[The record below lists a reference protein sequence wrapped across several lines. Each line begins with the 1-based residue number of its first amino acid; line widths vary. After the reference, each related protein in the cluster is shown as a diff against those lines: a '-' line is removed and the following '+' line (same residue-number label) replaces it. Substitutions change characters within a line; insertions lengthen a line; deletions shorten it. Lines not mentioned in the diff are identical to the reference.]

1 MINKNI
7 NEQLQLFA
15 NDNYKINF
23 PEDVEGYSNSELA
36 SNSEDEIISVPE
48 ESVPNGKSDANLR
61 KKENTR
67 KRGSFPVYRKM
78 SEIES
83 QPTNWLW
90 EDYIAKGTFTL
101 ITGEPDLGKSQIT
114 LSMTAIVTTGG
125 NWPVSGEKCEE
136 GNVIILS
143 DEDNLEKTIRPRLE
157 ANGANLEK
165 IHYLDGIGKVDSN
178 SDCELFNLK
187 SNLTQLETMINEIK
201 GISMIVIDPLSA
213 YLAGVDTYNNKDVRS
228 MLAPLSK
235 LAGRYDIAIVCVEH
249 PPKSSNGRAMN
260 QVGGSIAFVA
270 ASRSAYLVS
279 KDPEDEERRLFLK
292 IKNNLSNYSGG
303 ISFTVESH
311 KLHNG
316 IEISK
321 VVWGDESVKITADEV
336 LAYYERTEWRM
347 RKDSHAEWLKEI
359 LADGAKK
366 VTFVEEEALKRGIS
380 EKQLR
385 KMTEDLNIVRKKT
398 GFNEGWE
405 MSLPNSNNIQEAE
418 DTQDALLKKG
428 AFVE

>member
-1 MINKNI
+1 MKNKYT
-7 NEQLQLFA
+7 ELTLFA
-15 NDNYKINF
+15 SENFEGERYSEPASTIVEKIK
-23 PEDVEGYSNSELA
+23 
-36 SNSEDEIISVPE
+36 SVPE
-48 ESVPNGKSDANLR
+48 VSVPNGKSEANLR
-61 KKENTR
+61 NKKNNR
-67 KRGSFPVYRKM
+67 KGGSFPVYRKM
-78 SEIES
+78 SEIEP
-83 QPTNWLW
+83 QPINWLW

-165 IHYLDGIGKVDSN
+165 IHYLDGIGKGDSN

-201 GISMIVIDPLSA
+201 GVTMIVVDPLSA

-228 MLAPLSK
+228 MLAPLSN
-235 LAGRYDIAIVCVEH
+235 LAGRYDIAIVGVEH

-279 KDPEDEERRLFLK
+279 KDPEAEERRLFLK

-311 KLHNG
+311 KLPNG
-316 IEISK
+316 IGISK
-321 VVWGDESVKITADEV
+321 VLWDDEPVEITADEV
-336 LAYYERTEWRM
+336 LAYYNQTEFQH
-347 RKDSHAEWLKEI
+347 KKE
-359 LADGAKK
+359 
-366 VTFVEEEALKRGIS
+366 S
-380 EKQLR
+380 
-385 KMTEDLNIVRKKT
+385 RKKWLQEELAEGPKNVAEVEKKALT
-398 GFNEGWE
+398 QGITKKQFRNLREKMCIESNKTSFKGGFE
-405 MSLPNSNNIQEAE
+405 MSLPDSNNIQEPE
-418 DTQDALLKKG
+418 DDLLKKG

>member
-1 MINKNI
+1 MEEKPPI
-7 NEQLQLFA
+7 
-15 NDNYKINF
+15 
-23 PEDVEGYSNSELA
+23 PEV
-36 SNSEDEIISVPE
+36 
-48 ESVPNGKSDANLR
+48 SVPNGKSEANLR
-61 KKENTR
+61 NKKNNR
-67 KRGSFPVYRKM
+67 KGGSFPVYRKM
-78 SEIES
+78 SEIE
-83 QPTNWLW
+83 PKPVNWLW
-90 EDYIAKGTFTL
+90 EDYMAKGTFTL
-101 ITGEPDLGKSQIT
+101 ITGEPDLGKSQMT

-165 IHYLDGIGKVDSN
+165 IHYLDGIGKGDSN

-311 KLHNG
+311 KLPNG

-321 VVWGDESVKITADEV
+321 VVWGDEPVTITADEV
-336 LAYYERTEWRM
+336 LSYYNQTEFQHKKES
-347 RKDSHAEWLKEI
+347 RKKWLQEE
-359 LADGAKK
+359 LADGPKNAAEVEKK
-366 VTFVEEEALKRGIS
+366 ALTQGMTQ
-380 EKQLR
+380 KQLR
-385 KMTEDLNIVRKKT
+385 TAKEYAGVSSDKTDFDGGWDL
-398 GFNEGWE
+398 
-405 MSLPNSNNIQEAE
+405 SLSNHNH
-418 DTQDALLKKG
+418 
-428 AFVE
+428 VP

>member
-1 MINKNI
+1 MKNKYT
-7 NEQLQLFA
+7 ELTLFA
-15 NDNYKINF
+15 SENFEGERYSDPASTIVEKIK
-23 PEDVEGYSNSELA
+23 
-36 SNSEDEIISVPE
+36 SVPE
-48 ESVPNGKSDANLR
+48 ESVPNGKSEAKPRN
-61 KKENTR
+61 KGNTR
-67 KRGSFPVYRKM
+67 KGGSIPVYRKM
-78 SEIES
+78 SEIE
-83 QPTNWLW
+83 PKPINWLW

-101 ITGEPDLGKSQIT
+101 ITGEPDLGKSQMT

-165 IHYLDGIGKVDSN
+165 IHYLDGIGKGDSN

-228 MLAPLSK
+228 MLVPLSN

-279 KDPEDEERRLFLK
+279 KDPEDKERRLFLR
-292 IKNNLSNYSGG
+292 IKNNLTSHSVG
-303 ISFTVESH
+303 ISYRLEEVILPT
-311 KLHNG
+311 G
-316 IEISK
+316 EIYK
-321 VVWGDESVKITADEV
+321 VVWGDEPVKIIAD
-336 LAYYERTEWRM
+336 
-347 RKDSHAEWLKEI
+347 
-359 LADGAKK
+359 
-366 VTFVEEEALKRGIS
+366 
-380 EKQLR
+380 
-385 KMTEDLNIVRKKT
+385 
-398 GFNEGWE
+398 
-405 MSLPNSNNIQEAE
+405 
-418 DTQDALLKKG
+418 
-428 AFVE
+428 

>member
-1 MINKNI
+1 M
-7 NEQLQLFA
+7 
-15 NDNYKINF
+15 
-23 PEDVEGYSNSELA
+23 
-36 SNSEDEIISVPE
+36 
-48 ESVPNGKSDANLR
+48 
-61 KKENTR
+61 
-67 KRGSFPVYRKM
+67 YRKM
-78 SEIES
+78 SEIEP
-83 QPTNWLW
+83 QPINWLW

-114 LSMTAIVTTGG
+114 LSLTAIVTTGG
-125 NWPVSGEKCEE
+125 NWPASSEKCEE

-165 IHYLDGIGKVDSN
+165 IHYLDGIGKGDSN

-228 MLAPLSK
+228 MLAPLSN

-270 ASRSAYLVS
+270 AARSAYLVS
-279 KDPEDEERRLFLK
+279 KDPQDEKRSLFLR
-292 IKNNLSNYSGG
+292 IKNNLTSHSVG
-303 ISFTVESH
+303 ISFRLEEVILPT
-311 KLHNG
+311 G
-316 IEISK
+316 EISK
-321 VVWGDESVKITADEV
+321 VVWGDEPVKITADEV
-336 LAYYERTEWRM
+336 LAYYNQTEFQHNKES
-347 RKDSHAEWLKEI
+347 RKKWLQEE
-359 LADGAKK
+359 LADGPKNAAEVEKK
-366 VTFVEEEALKRGIS
+366 ALTQGMT

-385 KMTEDLNIVRKKT
+385 TAKEYAGVSSDKTDFDGGWDL
-398 GFNEGWE
+398 
-405 MSLPNSNNIQEAE
+405 SLSNPNH
-418 DTQDALLKKG
+418 
-428 AFVE
+428 VP

>member
-1 MINKNI
+1 MKNKYTEQSLFDSDIYKGNI
-7 NEQLQLFA
+7 SSESSST
-15 NDNYKINF
+15 KVEEKPPI
-23 PEDVEGYSNSELA
+23 PEV
-36 SNSEDEIISVPE
+36 
-48 ESVPNGKSDANLR
+48 SVPNGKSEANLR

-67 KRGSFPVYRKM
+67 KRGRYPMYRKM
-78 SEIES
+78 SDIKP
-83 QPTNWLW
+83 QPINWLW
-90 EDYIAKGTFTL
+90 KDYIAKGTFTL
-101 ITGEPDLGKSQIT
+101 ITGEPDLGKSQMT

-165 IHYLDGIGKVDSN
+165 IHYLDGIGKGDSN

-311 KLHNG
+311 KLDNG
-316 IEISK
+316 FEISK
-321 VVWGDESVKITADEV
+321 VLWGDEPVKKTADEV
-336 LAYYERTEWRM
+336 LAYYNQTEFQHKKESLNKWLQEEL
-347 RKDSHAEWLKEI
+347 AEGPKNVAEVE
-359 LADGAKK
+359 KK
-366 VTFVEEEALKRGIS
+366 ALTQGITKKQFRNLR
-380 EKQLR
+380 EK
-385 KMTEDLNIVRKKT
+385 MCIESNKT
-398 GFNEGWE
+398 SFKGGFE
-405 MSLPNSNNIQEAE
+405 MSLPDSNNIQEPE
-418 DTQDALLKKG
+418 DAHLKKG
-428 AFVE
+428 AFEE

>member
-7 NEQLQLFA
+7 NEQLPLFA
-15 NDNYKINF
+15 NDNFKVNF
-23 PEDVEGYSNSELA
+23 PEDFEGESYSEPASTIVE
-36 SNSEDEIISVPE
+36 EIKSVPE
-48 ESVPNGKSDANLR
+48 VSVPNGKSEANLR
-61 KKENTR
+61 NKKNNR
-67 KRGSFPVYRKM
+67 KGGSFPVYRKM
-78 SEIES
+78 SEIEP
-83 QPTNWLW
+83 QPINWLW

-125 NWPVSGEKCEE
+125 NWPASSEKCEE

-165 IHYLDGIGKVDSN
+165 IHYLDGIGKGDSN

-228 MLAPLSK
+228 MLAPLSN

-311 KLHNG
+311 KLPNG

-321 VVWGDESVKITADEV
+321 VVWGDEPVKITADEV
-336 LAYYERTEWRM
+336 LAYYNQTEFQH
-347 RKDSHAEWLKEI
+347 KKE
-359 LADGAKK
+359 
-366 VTFVEEEALKRGIS
+366 S
-380 EKQLR
+380 
-385 KMTEDLNIVRKKT
+385 RKKWLQEELAEGPKNVAEVEKKALT
-398 GFNEGWE
+398 QGITKKQFRNLREKMCIESNKTSFKGGFE
-405 MSLPNSNNIQEAE
+405 MSLPDSNNIQEPE
-418 DTQDALLKKG
+418 DAHLKKG

>member
-7 NEQLQLFA
+7 NEQLPLFA
-15 NDNYKINF
+15 NDNFKVNF
-23 PEDVEGYSNSELA
+23 PEDFEGESYSVPASTIVEG
-36 SNSEDEIISVPE
+36 IKSVPE
-48 ESVPNGKSDANLR
+48 VSVPNGKSEANLR
-61 KKENTR
+61 NKKNNR
-67 KRGSFPVYRKM
+67 KGGSFPVYRKM
-78 SEIES
+78 SEIEP
-83 QPTNWLW
+83 QPINWLW

-165 IHYLDGIGKVDSN
+165 IHYLDGIGKGDSN

-311 KLHNG
+311 KLPNG
-316 IEISK
+316 IGISK
-321 VVWGDESVKITADEV
+321 VLWGDEPVKITADEV
-336 LAYYERTEWRM
+336 LAYYNQTEFQHKKES
-347 RKDSHAEWLKEI
+347 RKKWLQEE
-359 LADGAKK
+359 LADGPKNAAEVEKK
-366 VTFVEEEALKRGIS
+366 ALTQGMTQ
-380 EKQLR
+380 KQLR
-385 KMTEDLNIVRKKT
+385 TAKEYAGVSSDKTDFDGGWDL
-398 GFNEGWE
+398 
-405 MSLPNSNNIQEAE
+405 SLSNPNHNH
-418 DTQDALLKKG
+418 
-428 AFVE
+428 VP

>member
-1 MINKNI
+1 MNNKYTEQSLFDSDIYKGNI
-7 NEQLQLFA
+7 SSESSST
-15 NDNYKINF
+15 KVEEKPPI
-23 PEDVEGYSNSELA
+23 PEV
-36 SNSEDEIISVPE
+36 
-48 ESVPNGKSDANLR
+48 SVPNGKSEANLINKKNNR
-61 KKENTR
+61 KG
-67 KRGSFPVYRKM
+67 GSFPVYRKM
-78 SEIES
+78 SEIEP
-83 QPTNWLW
+83 QPINWLW
-90 EDYIAKGTFTL
+90 KDYIAKGTFTL
-101 ITGEPDLGKSQIT
+101 ITGEPDLGKSQMT

-165 IHYLDGIGKVDSN
+165 IHYLDGIGKGDSN

-311 KLHNG
+311 KLPNG
-316 IEISK
+316 IGISK
-321 VVWGDESVKITADEV
+321 VLWGDEPVKITADEV
-336 LAYYERTEWRM
+336 LAYYNKTEFQH
-347 RKDSHAEWLKEI
+347 KKESRVNWVKEE
-359 LADGAKK
+359 LADGPKNAAEVEKK
-366 VTFVEEEALKRGIS
+366 ALTQGMTQ
-380 EKQLR
+380 KQLR
-385 KMTEDLNIVRKKT
+385 TAKEYAGVSSDKTDFDGGWDL
-398 GFNEGWE
+398 
-405 MSLPNSNNIQEAE
+405 SLSNPNHNH
-418 DTQDALLKKG
+418 
-428 AFVE
+428 VP

>member
-7 NEQLQLFA
+7 NEQLPLFA
-15 NDNYKINF
+15 NDNFKVNF
-23 PEDVEGYSNSELA
+23 PEDFEGNISSESSSTKVEEKPPIP
-36 SNSEDEIISVPE
+36 EVSVPKGISE
-48 ESVPNGKSDANLR
+48 ANLR
-61 KKENTR
+61 KKENNR
-67 KRGSFPVYRKM
+67 KGGSFPVYRKM
-78 SEIES
+78 SEIE
-83 QPTNWLW
+83 PKPVNWLW
-90 EDYIAKGTFTL
+90 KDYIAKGTFTL
-101 ITGEPDLGKSQIT
+101 ITGEPDLGKSQMT

-165 IHYLDGIGKVDSN
+165 IHYLDGIGKGDSN

-228 MLAPLSK
+228 MLVPLSN

-311 KLHNG
+311 KLPNG

-321 VVWGDESVKITADEV
+321 VVWGAEPVKITADEV
-336 LAYYERTEWRM
+336 LAFYNRTEFQHGKES
-347 RKDSHAEWLKEI
+347 RKKWIQEE
-359 LADGAKK
+359 LADGPKNAAEVEKK
-366 VTFVEEEALKRGIS
+366 ALTQGMTQ
-380 EKQLR
+380 KQLR
-385 KMTEDLNIVRKKT
+385 TAKEYTGVSSDKTDFDGGWDL
-398 GFNEGWE
+398 
-405 MSLPNSNNIQEAE
+405 SLSNPNHNH
-418 DTQDALLKKG
+418 
-428 AFVE
+428 VP

>member
-1 MINKNI
+1 MKNKYT
-7 NEQLQLFA
+7 ELTLFA
-15 NDNYKINF
+15 SENFEGESYSEPASTIVEKIK
-23 PEDVEGYSNSELA
+23 
-36 SNSEDEIISVPE
+36 SVPE
-48 ESVPNGKSDANLR
+48 ESVPNGKSEANLR

-67 KRGSFPVYRKM
+67 KRGRYPMYRKM
-78 SEIES
+78 SDIK
-83 QPTNWLW
+83 PKPINWLW
-90 EDYIAKGTFTL
+90 KDYIAKGTFTL
-101 ITGEPDLGKSQIT
+101 ITGEPDLGKSQMT

-165 IHYLDGIGKVDSN
+165 IHYLDGIGKGDSN

-228 MLAPLSK
+228 MLAPLSN

-311 KLHNG
+311 KLPNG

-321 VVWGDESVKITADEV
+321 VVWGDEPVKITADEV
-336 LAYYERTEWRM
+336 LAYYNQTEFQHKKES
-347 RKDSHAEWLKEI
+347 RKKWLQEE
-359 LADGAKK
+359 LADGPKNAAEVEKK
-366 VTFVEEEALKRGIS
+366 ALTQGMT

-385 KMTEDLNIVRKKT
+385 TAKEYAGVSSDKTDFDGGWDL
-398 GFNEGWE
+398 
-405 MSLPNSNNIQEAE
+405 SLSNHNH
-418 DTQDALLKKG
+418 
-428 AFVE
+428 VP

>member
-1 MINKNI
+1 MNNKNI
-7 NEQLQLFA
+7 NEQLQLFP
-15 NDNYKINF
+15 NDNFKMNF
-23 PEDVEGYSNSELA
+23 HENVEGESYSVPTSTIVE
-36 SNSEDEIISVPE
+36 EIKSLPE
-48 ESVPNGKSDANLR
+48 ESVPNGKSEANLKN
-61 KKENTR
+61 KKNTR
-67 KRGSFPVYRKM
+67 KRGRYPMYRKM
-78 SEIES
+78 SDIK
-83 QPTNWLW
+83 PKPINWLW

-165 IHYLDGIGKVDSN
+165 IHYLDGIGKGDSN

-213 YLAGVDTYNNKDVRS
+213 YLSGVDSYKNTDVRS
-228 MLAPLSK
+228 ILAPLSK
-235 LAGRYDIAIVCVEH
+235 LAERYDIAIVCVEH
-249 PPKSSNGRAMN
+249 PPKSSTGRAMN

-279 KDPEDEERRLFLK
+279 KDPQDEERRLFLR
-292 IKNNLSNYSGG
+292 IKNNLTSHSVS
-303 ISFTVESH
+303 ISYRLEEVILPTG
-311 KLHNG
+311 K
-316 IEISK
+316 ISK
-321 VVWGDESVKITADEV
+321 VVWGDEPVRITADEV
-336 LAYYERTEWRM
+336 LAFDKRTEWHK
-347 RKDSHAEWLKEI
+347 RKDLRAEWLKEI

-366 VTFVEEEALKRGIS
+366 VTLVEEEARKRGIS

-385 KMTEDLNIVRKKT
+385 KMTEDLNIDRKKT
-398 GFNEGWE
+398 GFKGGWE
-405 MSLPNSNNIQEAE
+405 MSSRDSNNIHEGE
-418 DTQDALLKKG
+418 GAL
-428 AFVE
+428 F